1 MPSFAPGLA
10 LLLALASLPSFAPGL
25 ALLLAL
31 ASSPS
36 FAASFGHHH
45 GKCLALLLALA
56 ITMVSA

>member
-36 FAASFGHHH
+36 FDASFGHYHS
-45 GKCLALLLALA
+45 KCLALPLALA
-56 ITMVSA
+56 ITIVSA

>member
-45 GKCLALLLALA
+45 GKCLALA